1 MAFSGCHLALDEVL
15 DLFGGCLAGEGG
27 LQVGVSFVV
36 EVLEVALDCA
46 GFACACWS
54 EEKDVLVVGH
64 ALSKEVSIS

>member
-1 MAFSGCHLALDEVL
+1 
-15 DLFGGCLAGEGG
+15 
-27 LQVGVSFVV
+27 V

-54 EEKDVLVVGH
+54 EEKDVFVVGH